1 MIERHILLQET
12 SAGLTFVSNEEACA
26 TCPGMCFSPK
36 NSASID
42 SSQGLPA
49 TLAISGSTLNRIAL
63 YLFAVPLA
71 GLVTAITLSDA
82 VTNAYPLLQVL
93 PVQLSIL
100 ALFVALLM
108 AWTRVLRRRW
118 LAIDDGLGVRR
129 SSGERTEHRTHYL
142 EWAAEHC
149 ATTNNC
155 VRTQSQRAD
164 IGSHSFLWQESGCCR
179 CQKQPPFF
187 CY

>member
-12 SAGLTFVSNEEACA
+12 SAGLSFVSNEGACA

-63 YLFAVPLA
+63 YWFAVPLA

-108 AWTRVLRRRW
+108 VWTRVLRRRW
-118 LAIDDGLGVRR
+118 LAIDDGLGDRR
-129 SSGERTEHRTHYL
+129 SSGLKELITGPTISSGPQKIAQPRIIVSER
-142 EWAAEHC
+142 
-149 ATTNNC
+149 N
-155 VRTQSQRAD
+155 
-164 IGSHSFLWQESGCCR
+164 HSGLT
-179 CQKQPPFF
+179 
-187 CY
+187 

>member
-108 AWTRVLRRRW
+108 VWTRVLRRRW

-129 SSGERTEHRTHYL
+129 SSGLKELSTGPTISSGPQNIAQPRIIVSER
-142 EWAAEHC
+142 
-149 ATTNNC
+149 N
-155 VRTQSQRAD
+155 
-164 IGSHSFLWQESGCCR
+164 HSGQT
-179 CQKQPPFF
+179 
-187 CY
+187 

>member
-12 SAGLTFVSNEEACA
+12 SAGLSFVSNEEACA

-63 YLFAVPLA
+63 YWFAVPLA
-71 GLVTAITLSDA
+71 GLVTAITLSDS

-93 PVQLSIL
+93 PLQLSIL
-100 ALFVALLM
+100 AIMGALM
-108 AWTRVLRRRW
+108 TCWTRVLQVRW
-118 LAIDDGLGVRR
+118 SNIGDVLKVSAHVPTIREPTARG
-129 SSGERTEHRTHYL
+129 
-142 EWAAEHC
+142 
-149 ATTNNC
+149 
-155 VRTQSQRAD
+155 SQRRIVLSEGGAC
-164 IGSHSFLWQESGCCR
+164 G
-179 CQKQPPFF
+179 PA
-187 CY
+187 